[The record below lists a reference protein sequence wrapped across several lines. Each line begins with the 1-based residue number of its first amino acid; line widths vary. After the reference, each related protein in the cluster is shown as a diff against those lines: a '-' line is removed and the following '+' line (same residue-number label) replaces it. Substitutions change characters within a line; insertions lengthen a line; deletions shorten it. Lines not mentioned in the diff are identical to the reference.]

1 MTDRAE
7 GARPAEPAIKVPWP
21 VVSLIATLIAA
32 HAARTW
38 LRVDP
43 DNFALTDNDLATG
56 RWSGLVTHLFIHAS
70 WPHVLMNSV
79 FILAFG
85 APVARFLRPTARGG
99 PMFWLFFLA
108 CGILAGVGFAALAMA
123 LSKVGLASSDWALV
137 GASGA
142 ASGLMGA
149 AARLIEGRGRLGPL
163 GGRTVVGMSLAWILV
178 NVVLGVTGLTPGTAG
193 APVAWEAHIV
203 GFFAGLLLISPFS
216 RLAGVHAEMTP

>member
-7 GARPAEPAIKVPWP
+7 GALPAEPFIKVTWP
-21 VVSLIATLIAA
+21 VISLIATLIAA

-43 DNFALTDNDLATG
+43 ENLALTANDLAGG
-56 RWSGLVTHLFIHAS
+56 RWSGLVTHLFIHAN
-70 WPHVLMNSV
+70 WAHVLMNSV

-85 APVARFLRPTARGG
+85 APVAKFLRPTALGG
-99 PMFWLFFLA
+99 LMFWLFFLA
-108 CGILAGVGFAALAMA
+108 CGIVAGGGFAALAIA
-123 LSKVGLASSDWALV
+123 LSKVGLASPDWALV

-149 AARLIEGRGRLGPL
+149 AARLIEGRGRPGPL

-178 NVVLGVTGLTPGTAG
+178 NVILGVTGLTPGTAG
-193 APVAWEAHIV
+193 APVAWEAHII
-203 GFFAGLLLISPFS
+203 GFFAGLLLIPAFS